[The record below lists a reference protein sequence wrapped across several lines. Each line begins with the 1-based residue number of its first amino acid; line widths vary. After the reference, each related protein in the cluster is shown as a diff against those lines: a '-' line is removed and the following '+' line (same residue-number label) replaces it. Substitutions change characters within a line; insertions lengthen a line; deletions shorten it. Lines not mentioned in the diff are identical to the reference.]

1 MKADFESVQ
10 DFTCLEIVIVKEVL
24 TEEIQE
30 AEVLD
35 KDNTENLQPFV
46 RCLR

>member
-10 DFTCLEIVIVKEVL
+10 DFTCLKIVTVKDVV
-24 TEEIQE
+24 TEKIQE

-35 KDNTENLQPFV
+35 KDNAENLQLFV